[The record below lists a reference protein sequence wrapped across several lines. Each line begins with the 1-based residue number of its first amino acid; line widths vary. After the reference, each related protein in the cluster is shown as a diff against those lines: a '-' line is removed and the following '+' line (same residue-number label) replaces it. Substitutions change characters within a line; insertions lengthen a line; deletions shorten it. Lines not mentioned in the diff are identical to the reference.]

1 MYIMIESLIIDN
13 FRGVRHLNVHL
24 GGRMNL
30 FAGENGAGKS
40 TVLQAL
46 RYLMSWYVARV
57 LNRDGRGLVLQ
68 QRDITQG
75 QPFCRLIIRLEDGT
89 TWKLYKKS
97 NKYRGKPV
105 STQLLF
111 GGSKI

>member
-1 MYIMIESLIIDN
+1 MIESLIIDN
-13 FRGVRHLNVHL
+13 FRGIRHLYVHL

-57 LNRDGRGLVLQ
+57 LNRDEG
-68 QRDITQG
+68 TEG
-75 QPFCRLIIRLEDGT
+75 QV
-89 TWKLYKKS
+89 
-97 NKYRGKPV
+97 PV
-105 STQLLF
+105 SDR
-111 GGSKI
+111 I

>member
-1 MYIMIESLIIDN
+1 MIESLIIDN
-13 FRGVRHLNVHL
+13 FRGIRHLNVRL

-57 LNRDGRGLVLQ
+57 LNRDGRVVIDSRIVIMCLTISMATFGTGLKTIQTGMGMSYLL
-68 QRDITQG
+68 RNCG
-75 QPFCRLIIRLEDGT
+75 LLPER
-89 TWKLYKKS
+89 
-97 NKYRGKPV
+97 RG
-105 STQLLF
+105 LC
-111 GGSKI
+111 